1 MEFKTDALM
10 LKAVDYGE
18 NDKMVTLLTAARGK
32 IGACMKGVKKAN
44 AKLKFAAQP
53 FCFAEYVLAEKSGR
67 HTVTSA
73 SLYDGFFSL
82 REDVEKYYAAA
93 VVCEACDKL
102 LYEEMQGGE
111 LLVAAV
117 SALTRMCEEDA
128 AFPLIVFLLTAL
140 RLAGYPV
147 RADLPA
153 LAVPERVSENPSVTF
168 GDSSPARGA
177 KTLAVP
183 ERESGVSASDLSFR
197 VERSGIEKSQQYFNN
212 KVEMSRQAR
221 HDNLENCG
229 KTTSSPLAGE
239 RVLSSLFFDMEGGAF
254 SLGKGTP
261 ASVVTYETV
270 REALGY
276 EAPPRTRDGE
286 KRALRLLYSYF
297 AYQTDSELTSLP
309 EYVRML

>member
-18 NDKMVTLLTAARGK
+18 NDKMVTLLTAERGK

-44 AKLKFAAQP
+44 ARLRFAAQP
-53 FCFAEYVLAEKSGR
+53 FCFAEYVFAEKGGR

-73 SLYDGFFSL
+73 SLHDGFFPL
-82 REDVEKYYAAA
+82 CEDVEKYYAAA

-102 LYEEMQGGE
+102 MYEEMPGGE

-117 SALTRMCEEDA
+117 SALSRMCVEDA
-128 AFPLIVFLLTAL
+128 AFPLITFLLNAL

-147 RADLPA
+147 RAELPITG
-153 LAVPERVSENPSVTF
+153 V
-168 GDSSPARGA
+168 D
-177 KTLAVP
+177 TLAVP
-183 ERESGVSASDLSFR
+183 ERESTR
-197 VERSGIEKSQQYFNN
+197 E
-212 KVEMSRQAR
+212 
-221 HDNLENCG
+221 
-229 KTTSSPLAGE
+229 AGE
-239 RVLSSLFFDMEGGAF
+239 RVLTSVVPDRGISSLFFDLERGAF
-254 SLGKGTP
+254 SLEKGTP
-261 ASVVTYETV
+261 ASAVTYDV
-270 REALGY
+270 IRAALGY

-297 AYQTDSELTSLP
+297 AYQTDSELSSLP